1 MEIKSLKIHS
11 GISSEE
17 IDIAMEDGIFNQL
30 VMDDKHLLF
39 LEENKSLLL
48 IVHAIGV
55 KINMEAE

>member
-1 MEIKSLKIHS
+1 MEIKSLEIHS